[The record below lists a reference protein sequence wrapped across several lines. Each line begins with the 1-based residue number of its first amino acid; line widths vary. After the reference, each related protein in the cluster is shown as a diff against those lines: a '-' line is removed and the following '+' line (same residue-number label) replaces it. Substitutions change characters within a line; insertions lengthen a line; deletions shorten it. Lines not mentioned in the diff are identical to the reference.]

1 MKSITSALEMSP
13 GSAVSSDPGD
23 EEEEEEE
30 DIEESHSQAAL
41 DATGASQV
49 SVPDETEYDEVFE
62 DSNIKIEKWED
73 EEDDREDEDEE
84 EEEEEDYSRENDDK
98 WEDDEDDVSDNVK
111 TSEKQREGEGE
122 VERSVKY
129 EEPERPKF
137 ASFAGTSHSFH
148 LVLSSCLFLSCSV
161 LSLASAAL
169 VLSLCCLFADFLLL
183 LLFLFRACE
192 TISLVYVSVV
202 CVCCISFLQ
211 S

>member
-23 EEEEEEE
+23 EEEEEE

-73 EEDDREDEDEE
+73 EEDDEDDREDEDEE

-111 TSEKQREGEGE
+111 ANEKQSESE

-169 VLSLCCLFADFLLL
+169 VLSLCCLFADFLL
-183 LLFLFRACE
+183 
-192 TISLVYVSVV
+192 
-202 CVCCISFLQ
+202 
-211 S
+211 

>member
-73 EEDDREDEDEE
+73 EEDDEDDREDEDEE

-111 TSEKQREGEGE
+111 TSEKQREGE

-148 LVLSSCLFLSCSV
+148 LVLSCSV

>member
-23 EEEEEEE
+23 EEEEEE

-73 EEDDREDEDEE
+73 EEDDEDDREDVDEE
-84 EEEEEDYSRENDDK
+84 DEEEEDYSRENDDK

-111 TSEKQREGEGE
+111 GNEEQSE
-122 VERSVKY
+122 VERPVKY

-137 ASFAGTSHSFH
+137 ASFAGATHFFH
-148 LVLSSCLFLSCSV
+148 LFLSSCRVVSC
-161 LSLASAAL
+161 L
-169 VLSLCCLFADFLLL
+169 VSCLGSSSS
-183 LLFLFRACE
+183 
-192 TISLVYVSVV
+192 ISVV
-202 CVCCISFLQ
+202 PLC
-211 S
+211 